1 MNTPVSVGEVAGEGG
16 AWGMALLAGFLQA
29 DGASLADWLATEVF
43 ADAEIETAEPVKAD
57 VDGFDQFMERYR
69 GGLVIEK
76 TAVEAL

>member
-1 MNTPVSVGEVAGEGG
+1 MKH
-16 AWGMALLAGFLQA
+16 
-29 DGASLADWLATEVF
+29 SLADWLATEVF

-69 GGLVIEK
+69 NGLVIEK